1 MRVAVRNTRRDLRL
15 ARRADLRAGLTLAE
29 QIIVILI
36 IGVLLAIFAPIV
48 TEFTFLQT
56 SGDQASN
63 LGRSLMASRAKAIK
77 SNEMLYFEFNLDDKE
92 YRSYTY
98 EREDGELKE
107 SVHIEKTSA
116 RIAAVAAGNG
126 KRVVEGKFTV
136 RFLPSGVGEELCVYL
151 GPSDLEIESTL
162 IFSRYGG
169 DFRTEPGEYEP
180 ELEKPQWSHEPR

>member
-1 MRVAVRNTRRDLRL
+1 MRLAAGHARRKARL
-15 ARRADLRAGLTLAE
+15 ARRSGLRAGLTLAE

-48 TEFTFLQT
+48 TEFSFLQT

-63 LGRSLMASRAKAIK
+63 LGRALAASRAKSIK
-77 SNEMLYFEFNLDDKE
+77 SNEMIYFEFNLDEKQ
-92 YRSYTY
+92 YRSYSY
-98 EREDGELKE
+98 ERQDGELEE
-107 SVHIEKTSA
+107 SVHIEKTDA

-136 RFLPSGVGEELCVYL
+136 RFLPSGVGEELSVYL

-162 IFSRYGG
+162 VFSRYGG
-169 DFRTEPGEYEP
+169 EFHTEPGEYEP